1 MIKVPTGCGGARAVH
16 TRCTRGAHTHAHA
29 RAHARAHAHAHE
41 EEVEAYCAVSK
52 GGDYRANLATYV
64 LTYSPVDLQ
73 RSARGGIR
81 LRHVRVRVRVRA
93 RARARARVSTRV
105 RVRVRDR
112 VRDRVCVRVRVRVR
126 VRKHSPPPHGRD
138 RRSTAWR

>member
-1 MIKVPTGCGGARAVH
+1 M
-16 TRCTRGAHTHAHA
+16 
-29 RAHARAHAHAHE
+29 
-41 EEVEAYCAVSK
+41 
-52 GGDYRANLATYV
+52 ATYD

-93 RARARARVSTRV
+93 RARARVSARV

-112 VRDRVCVRVRVRVR
+112 VRDRVWVRVRVTVR
-126 VRKHSPPPHGRD
+126 VRKHTPPPHGRD

>member
-1 MIKVPTGCGGARAVH
+1 MRCPRGAVVH
-16 TRCTRGAHTHAHA
+16 ARCARGAHTHAHA
-29 RAHARAHAHAHE
+29 RAHVHAHAHAHE
-41 EEVEAYCAVSK
+41 EEVEAYCTVSK
-52 GGDYRANLATYV
+52 GGDYRAKLATYV

-81 LRHVRVRVRVRA
+81 LRHVRIRVRA
-93 RARARARVSTRV
+93 RARARVSARVRV

-112 VRDRVCVRVRVRVR
+112 VRGRVWVRVRVRVR
-126 VRKHSPPPHGRD
+126 VMKHSPPPHGRD